1 MVGKLNILNI
11 DSDKGLRKALG
22 RYLVVT
28 EDKELPLFLLCDS
41 IEAEKMES
49 EGMLEM
55 WKEHDKKMNELNW
68 MKNQGLQKEDL
79 TETDYS
85 LLDLKIDLAEKNVE
99 SCTLCERKCS
109 VNRKNGKVGFCGV
122 GYHSRVANTFVH
134 HGEEPE
140 LVPSGTIFF
149 SGCNS
154 RCVFCQNWDIS
165 QYPTK
170 GDIWEPEKI
179 SDWVRKKFNNNEII
193 NVNFVGGEPTPNT
206 HNILKSL
213 KLLDVNIPTVWNSNF
228 YMSEECIK
236 LLSGVIDVYLSDFKY
251 GKDQCAKRLSNL
263 PDYTRIVK
271 RNHLLAKDQGEILI
285 RHLVMPN
292 HVECCSKPI
301 LKWIKENLGENVRVN
316 IMSQYRPE
324 FRAYEFPEIDRKITA
339 DEYKEVVKYA
349 REIDLWN
356 IETQPMI

>member
-140 LVPSGTIFF
+140 LVPSGTIDVCFAKIGISVSTLQKGI
-149 SGCNS
+149 SGN
-154 RCVFCQNWDIS
+154 QKKS
-165 QYPTK
+165 QI
-170 GDIWEPEKI
+170 GLEK
-179 SDWVRKKFNNNEII
+179 NLII
-193 NVNFVGGEPTPNT
+193 M
-206 HNILKSL
+206 K
-213 KLLDVNIPTVWNSNF
+213 
-228 YMSEECIK
+228 
-236 LLSGVIDVYLSDFKY
+236 
-251 GKDQCAKRLSNL
+251 
-263 PDYTRIVK
+263 
-271 RNHLLAKDQGEILI
+271 
-285 RHLVMPN
+285 
-292 HVECCSKPI
+292 
-301 LKWIKENLGENVRVN
+301 
-316 IMSQYRPE
+316 
-324 FRAYEFPEIDRKITA
+324 
-339 DEYKEVVKYA
+339 
-349 REIDLWN
+349 
-356 IETQPMI
+356 